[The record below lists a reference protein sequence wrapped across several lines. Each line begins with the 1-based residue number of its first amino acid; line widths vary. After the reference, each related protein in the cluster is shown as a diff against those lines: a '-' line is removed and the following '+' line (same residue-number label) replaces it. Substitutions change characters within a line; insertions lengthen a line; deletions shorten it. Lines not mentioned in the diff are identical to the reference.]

1 MKRLLSSLLAILLI
15 LTLSACGK
23 TEPDT
28 SGVTP
33 VPSDGSESPVPLLP
47 RPDPNTGASDFPPE
61 TTPRFDLGSSQ
72 VSESHEPEHRE
83 PPEEEPKVI
92 TGPDGKKY
100 LNNRIMVSFTGTVTE
115 GQIIAFADEYK
126 GTLASEK
133 TESGAFQIDLDD
145 PLSYDDLYITAT
157 RMKTNPIVLET
168 WLEPIPEFNEGS
180 SSSSSNVASSES
192 SEAPPAIVSSK
203 ENVLIYDKSPDIPDV
218 DPYAGSDGG
227 SRS

>member
-1 MKRLLSSLLAILLI
+1 MKRFLTGLLAIFLI
-15 LTLSACGK
+15 LSLSACGE

-28 SGVTP
+28 PGVAP
-33 VPSDGSESPVPLLP
+33 VPSDGSESPIPLLP
-47 RPDPNTGASDFPPE
+47 RPDPNTGASNFPPE
-61 TTPRFDLGSSQ
+61 TVPRFDLGSSD

-83 PPEEEPKVI
+83 PPKEEPKVI

-168 WLEPIPEFNEGS
+168 WLEPIPEFDEGS
-180 SSSSSNVASSES
+180 SSSGTTSSES
-192 SEAPPAIVSSK
+192 SEALPTIVSSQ
-203 ENVLIYDKSPDIPDV
+203 ENILIYDKSPDIPDV
-218 DPYAGSDGG
+218 DPYAGSDSG